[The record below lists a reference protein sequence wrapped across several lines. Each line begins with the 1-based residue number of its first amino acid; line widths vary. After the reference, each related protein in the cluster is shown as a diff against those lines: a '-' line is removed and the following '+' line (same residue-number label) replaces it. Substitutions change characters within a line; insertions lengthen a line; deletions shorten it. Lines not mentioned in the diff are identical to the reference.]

1 MHLNFYFPAMKKR
14 QAMLSLT
21 VFFCATGFYT
31 LIFAEDG
38 SPFPEVNASILL
50 PEKSHRIFRLSLE
63 RQQKSYAELVHS
75 LILFHELKG
84 GTELRPE
91 NQERIGLKVSTRHAP
106 GLSTPP
112 RLVDAV
118 LAFLRLRG
126 FDAEDVF
133 LLDLDAGN
141 LRGAGFLPPISSGK
155 KTYRGH
161 RVIALDSRRHFD
173 EDWFHDSPLPP
184 TPDFRA
190 RITLRFPQDRASRLR
205 EERRS
210 YLPIPLFLGAH
221 WIGLPVASDDR
232 SIGIDAA
239 AANGSLWAVDNNARF
254 VGKGSVAPAATT
266 EILAVPEYWEK
277 HVFSILDLSRFQF
290 ASGDRFNAS
299 FVSSKPSLLLGE
311 NPFAIDAFAMASIG
325 RVRSSVGF
333 KPRSRKDSNLFRFAK
348 ELGLADVD
356 KAELIDF
363 R

>member
-1 MHLNFYFPAMKKR
+1 MKR
-14 QAMLSLT
+14 QAMLSLGAFFCTT
-21 VFFCATGFYT
+21 VFCPST
-31 LIFAEDG
+31 LAQKV
-38 SPFPEVNASILL
+38 SPSFDDNESILL
-50 PEKSHRIFRLSLE
+50 SEKSHRVFRLSLE
-63 RQQKSYAELVHS
+63 RQQKNYAELVHS
-75 LILFHELKG
+75 LILFHEIKG
-84 GTELRPE
+84 GVELRPE

-112 RLVDAV
+112 RLVNAV
-118 LAFLRLRG
+118 LSFLRLRG
-126 FDAEDVF
+126 FDSEDVF

-141 LRGAGFLPPISSGK
+141 LRNGGFLPPISSGK

-161 RVIALDSRRHFD
+161 RVLDLDSRRYFD
-173 EDWFHDSPLPP
+173 SDWFHDSPLPP

-190 RITLRFPQDRASRLR
+190 RIALRFPQDRASRLR

-232 SIGIDAA
+232 SIGIDGAS
-239 AANGSLWAVDNNARF
+239 ANGSLWAVDNNSRF

-266 EILAVPEYWEK
+266 EILAVPEYWER

-299 FVSSKPSLLLGE
+299 FVGSEPALLLGE
-311 NPFAIDAFAMASIG
+311 NPFALDAFAMATLG
-325 RVRSSVGF
+325 KVRSRMGF
-333 KPRSRKDSNLFRFAK
+333 KPRSPKNSTLFRFAK
-348 ELGLADVD
+348 ELNLADVE
-356 KAELIDF
+356 KAELTDF